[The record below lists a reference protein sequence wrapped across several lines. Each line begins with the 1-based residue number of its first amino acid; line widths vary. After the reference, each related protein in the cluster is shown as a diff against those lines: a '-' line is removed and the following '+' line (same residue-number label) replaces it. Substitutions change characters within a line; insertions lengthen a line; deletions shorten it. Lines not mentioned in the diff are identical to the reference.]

1 MSENPKNVLRIKFG
15 ITLALIICAS
25 AGWFETTRAL
35 SGNTLSW
42 VYAFE
47 WPFLGIYGIFM
58 GRRLLAEERGT
69 RPKKLPEAEIHS
81 DERLEEWN
89 RYLAER
95 HRADQEKRAD

>member
-1 MSENPKNVLRIKFG
+1 
-15 ITLALIICAS
+15 
-25 AGWFETTRAL
+25 
-35 SGNTLSW
+35 

-47 WPFLGIYGIFM
+47 WPFLGIYGVFM

-69 RPKKLPEAEIHS
+69 RPKQVPEAEIRS

-95 HRADQEKRAD
+95 HQADQEKRAD

>member
-1 MSENPKNVLRIKFG
+1 MPENPKSVLRIKFG
-15 ITLALIICAS
+15 IVLAILLCS
-25 AGWFETTRAL
+25 LAGWFETTRAL

-58 GRRLLAEERGT
+58 GRRLLADERGEIS
-69 RPKKLPEAEIHS
+69 KKQPPAQAQS
-81 DERLEEWN
+81 DERLDEWN

-95 HRADQEKRAD
+95 HQADQEKRED